1 MFNLMFKSGKNV
13 DLSRFLD
20 EKKAEIVIP
29 VKTQPSSDANP
40 GEVKKVIQLSESE
53 VEKFRKV
60 MQMEKI
66 RENPIKE
73 HLRPFKLSHLFFI
86 LS

>member
-1 MFNLMFKSGKNV
+1 MFKSGENV

-29 VKTQPSSDANP
+29 VKTQLNSDANP

-73 HLRPFKLSHLFFI
+73 HLRPFKLSNLFFI